1 MNSFSLYTDLYQLT
15 MAQGYCLSEMKNT
28 QASFSMYF
36 RNLPFDGGFAIFCGS
51 ETLLDMLDEFSY
63 GEEEI
68 HYLSNLKTPSE
79 DKLFNHDFL
88 EELKNLK
95 FELEISAPKEGT
107 LVFPYEPIVRV
118 TGPIWQC
125 QLIETPL
132 LNCINFQTLAATK
145 AKRIVL
151 SAKGRSI
158 SEFGLRRAQGLG
170 SLWSARASYIAG
182 FDSTS
187 NCLASE
193 MYKIPASGT
202 HAHSWVMSFESEL
215 EAFRKYVEIYP
226 TNAILLIDTYSV
238 EHGLKNAIMVA
249 KEMEA
254 RGEKLSGVRIDS
266 GDLTWQSR
274 FVRSELDAAGLSY
287 VKIILSNNL
296 DEYTISSI
304 IDEGACVDGFGIG
317 TKFAC
322 CYDDP
327 TLGGV
332 YKLNAIKNDTSGDW
346 IGKCK
351 ISESAEKTTVPG
363 LLNVKRFFDGN
374 GHLAGDMVYDEN
386 LGVCTDEIVDP
397 LNSLKKKS
405 FGDLRGEKLL
415 SLIYLNG
422 KRTVNCTLEE
432 TRAFC
437 ANQLSLVDY
446 THKRNL
452 NPHIYPVGIEKKLC
466 KKRYEMIENSIRRKR
481 VNNFD

>member
-1 MNSFSLYTDLYQLT
+1 MSSFSLYTDLYQLT

-28 QASFSMYF
+28 QSSFTMYF

-51 ETLLDMLDEFSY
+51 ETLLDMLDEFAY
-63 GEEEI
+63 GEKELL
-68 HYLSNLKTPSE
+68 YLSSLKTPSG

-88 EELKNLK
+88 KELKGLK
-95 FELEISAPKEGT
+95 FDLEISAPKEGT

-254 RGEKLSGVRIDS
+254 CGEKLAGVRIDS

-274 FVRSELDAAGLSY
+274 FVRSELDAAGLNY

-322 CYDDP
+322 CFDDP

-332 YKLNAIKNDTSGDW
+332 YKLNAIKNENCDDW

-351 ISESAEKTTVPG
+351 VSESAEKTTVPG
-363 LLNVKRFFDGN
+363 ILNVKRFIDKN
-374 GHLAGDMVYDEN
+374 GHLAGDMVYDEC
-386 LGVCTDEIVDP
+386 LGICTDEIVDP
-397 LNSLKKKS
+397 LNSMKKKS
-405 FGDLRGEKLL
+405 FGDLKNSDLL
-415 SLIYLNG
+415 SLIYSKG
-422 KRTVNCTLEE
+422 KRTNLSTIDEIRE
-432 TRAFC
+432 YSAE
-437 ANQLSLVDY
+437 QLSLVDY

-452 NPHIYPVGIEKKLC
+452 NPHIYPVGIEKNLY
-466 KKRYEMIENSIRRKR
+466 KKREEMIEKSVKRKR
-481 VNNFD
+481 VMHCD